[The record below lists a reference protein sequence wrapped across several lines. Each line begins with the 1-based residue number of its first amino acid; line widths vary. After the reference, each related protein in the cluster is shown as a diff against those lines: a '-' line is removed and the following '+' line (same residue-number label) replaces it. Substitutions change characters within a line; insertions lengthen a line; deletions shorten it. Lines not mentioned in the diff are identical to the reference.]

1 MRCPRSW
8 GFSRGSPR
16 RQHVARDPTCR
27 QNMEKGGGSC
37 YRSERQ
43 VLGPDLTGRV
53 SRGKASGLEAWS
65 EDLQD
70 DSMRLK
76 ILPAGRT
83 WKRTAGAALRSE
95 WQVLG
100 SDLTGRFSQGMTSGD
115 FPRISKTAACGSRS
129 HLQAEHGRG
138 WRELLL
144 DLMRCPRSWGFS
156 RGSPRRQHAVQDPTC
171 RCGSCSRS
179 ERRFIEFGLEEQF
192 SK

>member
-83 WKRTAGAALRSE
+83 WKRMAGAAPRSDE
-95 WQVLG
+95 VPEVLEDSPEDLQDG
-100 SDLTGRFSQGMTSGD
+100 SMRLEIPPAGR
-115 FPRISKTAACGSRS
+115 
-129 HLQAEHGRG
+129 EHGGGR
-138 WRELLL
+138 RELLPI
-144 DLMRCPRSWGFS
+144 RAAGPRARSDGK
-156 RGSPRRQHAVQDPTC
+156 GLPRQ
-171 RCGSCSRS
+171 GLRS
-179 ERRFIEFGLEEQF
+179 
-192 SK
+192 